1 MVRGVRE
8 RVGGR
13 ALAVDLLG
21 QVNVITADLL
31 TLDDRI
37 DLHAATLVLVDGA
50 TLPPRDRIQVSTI
63 GYLDGSDPVRP
74 VRAART
80 AGLRGIP
87 VSRAAGEPLR
97 RSLLAR

>member
-74 VRAART
+74 ART
-80 AGLRGIP
+80 AELRGIP
-87 VSRAAGEPLR
+87 VFRAAGEPLR